1 MAIKFNHQNSILVL
15 RDEFLKL
22 FTAHS
27 NIRVAWEDS
36 FVKNGFRK
44 AYILGEKEKE
54 AKVLQTEIL
63 DGPNSIPV
71 IFTENASGELTIEVN
86 GKAIYTMK
94 RDESVGKELLRAFA
108 YSVKEGI
115 R

>member
-22 FTAHS
+22 FTARS
-27 NIRVAWEDS
+27 NIILRWGES
-36 FVKNGFRK
+36 FAKKGFRK

-54 AKVLQTEIL
+54 VKVLQTEIL
-63 DGPNSIPV
+63 DGSNSIPV
-71 IFTENASGELTIEVN
+71 TFTESASGELTIEVN

-94 RDESVGKELLRAFA
+94 RDEPVGKDLLRAFA
-108 YSVKEGI
+108 HSVKEGI